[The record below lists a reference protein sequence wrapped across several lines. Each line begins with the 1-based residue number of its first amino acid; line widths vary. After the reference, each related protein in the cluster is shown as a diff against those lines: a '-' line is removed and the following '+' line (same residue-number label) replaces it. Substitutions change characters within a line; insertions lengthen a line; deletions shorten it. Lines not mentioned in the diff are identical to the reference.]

1 MVLKIDLKIFI
12 FFVLFYLT
20 KQIKLYAT
28 IMVLCVIHELG
39 HVLMGLIMGLKIEK
53 IEIMP
58 LGLSVSFKLNVDDY
72 NKKIK
77 KGAILQLKKIAIAV
91 AGPLTNLIILL
102 IVLYT
107 NINFKIVS
115 NELLAYANL
124 LIILF
129 NLLPIYPLDGGR
141 ILKEI
146 LHILEGSIKS
156 KIYIRKISKAVIILL
171 TMIASIGV
179 LYLKNIAI
187 FFVIIYLWIIVIR
200 ENRLSNVYEL
210 EGNSEMSQH
219 CWRISDN

>member
-28 IMVLCVIHELG
+28 IMILCVIHELG
-39 HVLMGLIMGLKIEK
+39 HVIMGLIMGLKIEK

-58 LGLSVSFKLNVDDY
+58 LGLSVSFKLSVDDF

-77 KGAILQLKKIAIAV
+77 KGNVLVLKKIAIAA

-102 IVLYT
+102 IVLNT
-107 NINFKIVS
+107 KINFYLVS
-115 NELLAYANL
+115 NEIIAYANI
-124 LIILF
+124 LIMLF

-146 LHILEGSIKS
+146 IYIFNGSIKS
-156 KIYIRKISKAVIILL
+156 KIYIQKISKAVIICI
-171 TMIASIGV
+171 TMLGSIGIM
-179 LYLKNIAI
+179 YLKNIAI
-187 FFVIIYLWIIVIR
+187 FFIIIYLWMIVIKER
-200 ENRLSNVYEL
+200 RAITLST
-210 EGNSEMSQH
+210 
-219 CWRISDN
+219 ID

>member
-72 NKKIK
+72 NKKVK

-219 CWRISDN
+219 C